1 MAFQSSLF
9 TLEGM
14 FEAYY
19 DRIYNYVFYR
29 LLDHRAAEG
38 IVEGVFSRAVAAG
51 GPPEDTKAQLEA
63 WLFQMAEEALEERES
78 AGGMATPEQEAETII
93 STKRLELFQALAA
106 LTEEQRKLAY
116 YRFYENKSLE
126 EAAPLVDMD
135 REELEQA
142 WTAIGMQLAGDGG
155 QQ

>member
-1 MAFQSSLF
+1 
-9 TLEGM
+9 
-14 FEAYY
+14 
-19 DRIYNYVFYR
+19 
-29 LLDHRAAEG
+29 
-38 IVEGVFSRAVAAG
+38 
-51 GPPEDTKAQLEA
+51 
-63 WLFQMAEEALEERES
+63 
-78 AGGMATPEQEAETII
+78 MATPEQEAETII

-126 EAAPLVDMD
+126 EEAPLVDMD
-135 REELEQA
+135 REELDQA